1 MTSIKVVGVGGQG
14 ILTTSQVIGLAAVKA
29 GHQVMTSEIHG
40 LAQRGGAV
48 DSNIKFGKTV
58 RSSGIDKAG
67 ADFLLSLE
75 LMEAVRNVNFLKPEG
90 WAVVSTTT
98 LRPKLTNPAQ
108 VYPSQAEVKRILG
121 SRTHVTYFIDA
132 SKEAESIG
140 EPRVENMVL
149 VGSISALISRS
160 VPKRFFDEA
169 VRDFF
174 PPRLAQ
180 PNLKALAAGR
190 KIIQRSA

>member
-14 ILTTSQVIGLAAVKA
+14 ILTTSQVIGLAAMKA

-48 DSNIKFGKTV
+48 DSNIKFGKAV
-58 RSSGIDKAG
+58 RSSGIDRAG
-67 ADFLLSLE
+67 ADFLLSME
-75 LMEAVRNVNFLKPEG
+75 LLEAVRSVNFLKPMG
-90 WAVVSTTT
+90 CAVVSTTT
-98 LRPKLTNPAQ
+98 LPTKSTDSAQ
-108 VYPSQAEVKRILG
+108 PYPSQAEVKRILG
-121 SRTHVTYFIDA
+121 SRTDAAYFIDA
-132 SKEAESIG
+132 AREAYSIG

-160 VPKRFFDEA
+160 IPKRFFND
-169 VRDFF
+169 VVQDFF
-174 PPRLAQ
+174 PPRLAK